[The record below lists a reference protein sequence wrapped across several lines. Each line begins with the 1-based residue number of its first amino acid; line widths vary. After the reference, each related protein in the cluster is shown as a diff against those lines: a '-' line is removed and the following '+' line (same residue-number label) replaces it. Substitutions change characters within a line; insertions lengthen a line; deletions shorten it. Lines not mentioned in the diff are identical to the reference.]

1 MKKIIFLTLFIPLF
15 ISLFFLGGC
24 NDLPI
29 KKGKKGDFTFRK
41 CTNCEIKD

>member
-1 MKKIIFLTLFIPLF
+1 MKKILSFTIFISFIFLV
-15 ISLFFLGGC
+15 SC

-41 CTNCEIKD
+41 CTNCKITD